1 MKVGICFGGY
11 CPMHRGHLD
20 AIMKAKK
27 ENDKV
32 LLIVCG
38 YEGEERA
45 KEIALSL
52 SQKTCKV
59 KEIFKNDEQVI
70 IDAIND
76 TDLGLDESMCPNNWK
91 IWLGEVERKLK
102 KHNLY
107 TDESHFTFYLAE
119 KFYQESIEKVSDK
132 FNVVVIPKTIPISGT
147 KIRKNPVKYWDYIL
161 PPFRETLTKNIL
173 ITGTASEGKSTLVRD
188 IAAYFNIPFSEEYG
202 RKYMEKKCMLDT
214 DLTAKDFTNFIIG
227 QRNDMVE
234 KSTKS
239 NSGLFISDTDN
250 IVTLMYALAY
260 STNDEMRLTSEEFET
275 ILKPLALSL
284 KDSIKWD
291 KIFLLPPKNKFVDDG
306 TRYMKQSSIE
316 ERNKNFK
323 ILITFIKEFGLWE
336 KVEILVDTFEGNF
349 NRVKDYINSFY
360 GED

>member
-20 AIMKAKK
+20 GIMKAKK

-45 KEIALSL
+45 KEITLSL

-70 IDAIND
+70 VDTIND
-76 TDLGLDESMCPNNWK
+76 TDLGLDESMSLNNWK

-107 TDESHFTFYLAE
+107 TDESYFTFYLAE
-119 KFYQESIEKVSDK
+119 KFYKESIEKVSNK

-147 KIRKNPVKYWDYIL
+147 KIRKNPVKYWNYIL

-188 IAAYFNIPFSEEYG
+188 IATYFNIPFSEEYG
-202 RKYMEKKCMLDT
+202 RKYMEKKCMSDT
-214 DLTAKDFTNFIIG
+214 DLTFKDFTNFIIG
-227 QRNDMVE
+227 QMNDMVQ
-234 KSTKS
+234 KSAKS

-260 STNDEMRLTSEEFET
+260 SVNDEMQLTSEEFET

-291 KIFLLPPKNKFVDDG
+291 KIFLLPPKNIFVDDG

-316 ERNKNFK
+316 ERNKNFD
-323 ILITFIKEFGLWE
+323 ILVALIKEFGLWE
-336 KVEILVDTFEGNF
+336 KVEILDDTFEGNF
-349 NRVKDYINSFY
+349 NRIKEYINSFY
-360 GED
+360 EED